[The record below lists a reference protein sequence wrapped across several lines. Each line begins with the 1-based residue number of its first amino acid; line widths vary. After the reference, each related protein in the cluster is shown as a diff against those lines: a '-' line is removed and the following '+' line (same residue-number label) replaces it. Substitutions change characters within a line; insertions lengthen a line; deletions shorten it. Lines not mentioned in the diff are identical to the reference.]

1 MTRIAT
7 ALPPGLVRYKETPKF
22 TSKSVPG
29 ALLAAHSVK
38 AGVWGLLRVL
48 RGRVRY
54 CLDGE
59 VSETLLVEQGAT
71 AVIEPEVAHH
81 VELLD
86 EDSTF
91 LVEFHRAKATP

>member
-1 MTRIAT
+1 MIRIAT
-7 ALPPGLVRYKETPKF
+7 TLPPGLVRYKQTPEF
-22 TSKSVPG
+22 TPQSVPE
-29 ALLAAHSVK
+29 ALLAAHSIK

-54 CLDGE
+54 CLDGD
-59 VSETLLVEQGAT
+59 SALLVEAGST
-71 AVIEPEVAHH
+71 AVIEPEISHH

-91 LVEFHRAKATP
+91 IVEFHRAEATA

>member
-7 ALPPGLVRYKETPKF
+7 TLPPRLVRYKQTPEF
-22 TSKSVPG
+22 TRTTVPE

-38 AGVWGLLRVL
+38 AGVWGQLRVL

-54 CLDGE
+54 CLEGDTPE
-59 VSETLLVEQGAT
+59 MLLVEQGGT

-81 VELLD
+81 VELPD
-86 EDSTF
+86 EDSAF
-91 LVEFHRAKATP
+91 LVEFHRAKAGQ